1 METFLTWFRSS
12 IIRRFFIVFFGIVVA
27 VALVAIPAITL
38 TSSMSSSGGAINVSG
53 SMRMQS
59 YKLAMA
65 VLNPYQSDE
74 ARRNAT
80 MTALQVFGDK
90 LADPSLADAMS
101 SDAKDP
107 IRSRYTLLVKRF
119 NEEIKPLAVQSL
131 ERDEERAK
139 FVLAIPSFVEDVNL
153 YVKVLEESLNNRL
166 LVLKWLL
173 IVILLG
179 SLILTYGMLLV
190 MRRRI
195 FRPLLD
201 IGAVASAVRQGNLT
215 VRAQVDENDEIG
227 RLASGFNYMLD
238 ELSRLYGN
246 LEAEVER
253 KTLDL
258 NRRNQGLELIGQIA
272 EDVNFDEGRNENV
285 LVPLMDEIVKLTGIE
300 SCALVAG
307 VDDSAYTLAQSSTW
321 QSDHEVDAIRFAAA
335 TKEGTAGELLAHFA
349 GTEPEGWQTDLLKAF
364 SQTLGRAMERAT
376 RQIDDRRLAV
386 LEERSTI
393 ARELHDSIAQSLS
406 FARIQLHRLKLFI
419 EREADKDTVLKT
431 VAELNEGLT
440 GAYSQLREVLTAFR
454 LQIGSKGLAGA
465 LEESIEEFR
474 NRTGIPVAFSC
485 KLLGF
490 ELSPNGQVHL
500 VSIVREGLS
509 NIEKHA
515 QASHVTVN
523 FERKADPVDHSTAM
537 VLTIEDDGI
546 GLPDSP
552 HKANHYGLTIMNERA
567 EAIGGELTLVRR
579 IDQSGTRLTL
589 KIPENAKSAK
599 PR

>member
-1 METFLTWFRSS
+1 MGTFLAWFRSS

-65 VLNPYQSDE
+65 VLNPYQDDE
-74 ARRNAT
+74 VRQRNT
-80 MTALQVFGDK
+80 ITALNVFGDK
-90 LADPSLADAMS
+90 LDDPSLADAMS
-101 SDAKDP
+101 MDSEDP
-107 IRSRYTLLVKRF
+107 IRQHYTILHERF
-119 NEEIKPLAVQSL
+119 NREIKPLALASL
-131 ERDEERAK
+131 QEDEARRK
-139 FVLAIPSFVEDVNL
+139 FVQAIPSFVEDVNI
-153 YVKVLEESLNNRL
+153 YVKVLEESLNTRL

-173 IVILLG
+173 IGILIG
-179 SLILTYGMLLV
+179 SLILTYGMIIV
-190 MRRRI
+190 MKRRI
-195 FRPLLD
+195 FYPLLE
-201 IGAVASAVRQGNLT
+201 IGGVASAVRQGSFT
-215 VRAQVDENDEIG
+215 VRAKVLENDEIG

-258 NRRNQGLELIGQIA
+258 NRRNQGLELIGRIA
-272 EDVNFDEGRNENV
+272 EQVNFDEGRNEK
-285 LVPLMDEIVKLTGIE
+285 LLGTIMDEIVKMTE
-300 SCALVAG
+300 AKSCALFAG
-307 VDDSAYTLAQSSTW
+307 ERGAPYMLAHSSAWEEDDEALST
-321 QSDHEVDAIRFAAA
+321 RFAAG
-335 TKEGTAGELLAHFA
+335 THEGMAGELMVNFA
-349 GTEPEGWQTDLLKAF
+349 GMTPEGWQVDLLKAF

-419 EREADKDTVLKT
+419 ERKADHETVLKT
-431 VAELNEGLT
+431 VGELNEGLT
-440 GAYSQLREVLTAFR
+440 GAYAQLREVLTAFR
-454 LQIGSKGLAGA
+454 LQIGGSGLAGA
-465 LEESIEEFR
+465 LETSIDEFR
-474 NRTGIPVAFSC
+474 NRTGIPVAFTC
-485 KLLGF
+485 QLLGF

-515 QASHVTVN
+515 QASHVTVSL
-523 FERKADPVDHSTAM
+523 ERKAGENGASSAM

-552 HKANHYGLTIMNERA
+552 QKANHYGLTIMNERA
-567 EAIGGELTLVRR
+567 QAIGGELTLARR
-579 IDQSGTRLTL
+579 ENTSGTRLTL
-589 KIPENAKSAK
+589 RIPEKEAN
-599 PR
+599 